1 MIARQLPA
9 RHGLLWL
16 VAGWTLLRRQ
26 PRQMILLALGY
37 YLILLVFVK
46 WLQII
51 GTFVL
56 PLILPALTAML
67 SNGVRAI
74 DRGQSP
80 SPEVF
85 KEGLP
90 AARLDLLRLG
100 GIHLLGTMAL
110 LLVSIALGSEVRFDD
125 GLTPEETQELL
136 GDLSLLLLAATPLL
150 MAFWFAPLL
159 VVWNGVP
166 AVKALFFSFVAC
178 WRNGRAFAVYGIAIL
193 VAGILLPGVLLVIA
207 GMISHTLLGAL
218 AFLARLALVLVLGP
232 ILIVSVYVSWQDVF
246 GASLLPAAQEPL
258 PPVTETPPAN
268 E

>member
-1 MIARQLPA
+1 MNARQLPA

-16 VAGWTLLRRQ
+16 VAGWALLRRQ
-26 PRQMILLALGY
+26 PRQMFLLAGGY
-37 YLILLVFVK
+37 YFLLLVLIRLLPF
-46 WLQII
+46 I
-51 GTFVL
+51 GAFLL
-56 PLILPALTAML
+56 PLAFPALMAML
-67 SNGVRAI
+67 GNGARAI
-74 DRGQSP
+74 EGNRKLTL
-80 SPEVF
+80 EVLR
-85 KEGLP
+85 EGL
-90 AARLDLLRLG
+90 AAAKLSLLRLG
-100 GIHLLGTMAL
+100 GLHLAGSLLL

-193 VAGILLPGVLLVIA
+193 VVGILLPGVLLVVA
-207 GMISHTLLGAL
+207 GAISQTLLGIL
-218 AFLARLALVLVLGP
+218 AFMARLALVLVLGP